1 MTPHPNN
8 IANLAR
14 LHTLMDQAGLDAVV
28 LRSGQNFTYLS
39 GVVYPGTLQRH
50 VDLTDSTRPVVL
62 LWPRH
67 GRPVLLANKIA
78 AGLAERDGWI
88 ADIVLYEAYVDSPQE
103 KLVEVLRDA
112 GLDAARV
119 GFEKDYFSAIHW
131 DAIQEALPHMHML
144 ECTALMDRVRW
155 IKTDAEV
162 AQIRKAADLLDDAY
176 LEVFKRIRPGHTERH
191 VHADMVGTCLRLGF
205 EWVHGI
211 LNVFR
216 NTVPYGG
223 ESDMVIETGDA
234 IRTDYVA
241 YLNGYPGHQSR
252 TVIVGSP
259 SSEQLRDYAI
269 NLEVHRKVIDRC
281 RAGQDV
287 HELWAF
293 TMGEYRKAGWPDHHM
308 LIGHSVGT
316 WWHQQE
322 PILRSKSGHVLEE
335 GMVLALEPHVNF
347 WHVQDMV
354 LVTKDAPL
362 LLSPRF
368 NTDTPFIA
376 SSLPTAM

>member
-1 MTPHPNN
+1 MAKRTS

-14 LHTLMDQAGLDAVV
+14 LNQLMDAAGLDAMV

-62 LWPRH
+62 VWPRH
-67 GRPVLLANKIA
+67 GQPVMVANKIA

-103 KLVEVLRDA
+103 KLAAVLRDA
-112 GLDAARV
+112 GLAAARV
-119 GFEKDYFSAIHW
+119 GFEKDYFSATHLE
-131 DAIQEALPHMHML
+131 AIQGALPNMRMV

-155 IKTDAEV
+155 IKTGPEV

-176 LEVFKRIRPGHTERH
+176 LEVFRRIRPGDTERR

-223 ESDMVIETGDA
+223 ESDMVIENGDA

-252 TVIVGSP
+252 TVIVGAP

-269 NLEVHRKVIDRC
+269 NLDVHRKVIDRC
-281 RAGQDV
+281 RAGQNV

-322 PILRSKSGHVLEE
+322 PILRRKSEHVLEE

-354 LVTKDAPL
+354 LVTGGAPL
-362 LLSPRF
+362 LLSPKF
-368 NTDTPFIA
+368 NTDGPFIA
-376 SSLPTAM
+376 GT

>member
-1 MTPHPNN
+1 MARREI
-8 IANLAR
+8 IANIGR
-14 LHTLMDQAGLDAVV
+14 LNALMDEAKLDALV

-62 LWPRH
+62 VWPRN
-67 GRPVLLANKIA
+67 GKPVIVGNKIA

-88 ADIVLYEAYVDSPQE
+88 DEVVLYEAYVDSPQE
-103 KLVEVLRDA
+103 KLADVMRGM
-112 GLDAARV
+112 GLAAARV
-119 GFEKDYFSAIHW
+119 GFEKDYFSAAHW
-131 DAIQEALPHMHML
+131 ELIQSALPNMRMS
-144 ECTALMDRVRW
+144 ECTDLMDRVRW

-162 AQIRKAADLLDDAY
+162 AQIRRAADLLDDAY
-176 LEVFKRIRPGHTERH
+176 LEVFSRIRVGDTERK
-191 VHADMVGTCLRLGF
+191 VHADMMGTCLRVGF
-205 EWVHGI
+205 EWAHGI

-223 ESDMVIETGDA
+223 ESDMVIERGDA

-241 YLNGYPGHQSR
+241 YLLGYPGHQSR
-252 TVIVGSP
+252 TVIVGTP
-259 SSEQLRDYAI
+259 TAEQKRDYAI
-269 NLEVHRKVIDRC
+269 NLDVHRKVIDRC

-322 PILRSKSGHVLEE
+322 PILRRKSPHVLEA

-354 LVTKDAPL
+354 LVTDGAPL

-368 NTDTPFIA
+368 NTDQAFVA
-376 SSLPTAM
+376 DA

>member
-1 MTPHPNN
+1 MTKRKN
-8 IANLAR
+8 IANVAR
-14 LHTLMDQAGLDAVV
+14 LHALMDEAGLDALV

-62 LWPRH
+62 VWPRH
-67 GRPVLLANKIA
+67 GKPVIVANKIA

-88 ADIVLYEAYVDSPQE
+88 DDIVLYEAYIDSPQE
-103 KLVEVLRDA
+103 KLVEVIRGM
-112 GLDAARV
+112 GLAVARV
-119 GFEKDYFSAIHW
+119 GLERDYFSAAHW
-131 DAIQEALPHMHML
+131 EVIQTALPTMRMV

-155 IKTDAEV
+155 IKTDEEV

-176 LEVFKRIRPGHTERH
+176 LEVFSRIRVGDTERQ
-191 VHADMVGTCLRLGF
+191 VHAAMMGTCLRLGF

-223 ESDMVIETGDA
+223 ESDMVIERGDA

-241 YLNGYPGHQSR
+241 YLQSYPGHQSR
-252 TVIVGSP
+252 TVIVGTP
-259 SSEQLRDYAI
+259 SAEQRRDYAI
-269 NLEVHRKVIDRC
+269 NLDVHRKVIDRC
-281 RAGQDV
+281 RAGQNV
-287 HELWAF
+287 HDLWAF

-322 PILRSKSGHVLEE
+322 PILRRMSARSLEE

-347 WHVQDMV
+347 WHLQDMV
-354 LVTKDAPL
+354 LVTKGGPV
-362 LLSPRF
+362 LLSPKF
-368 NTDTPFIA
+368 DTDEAFVA
-376 SSLPTAM
+376 DA